1 MLRIFLD
8 DIIDIQSRAET
19 VKGGKKKKMKAK
31 LTLRERTSNWIKDY
45 RKQLPLQLMVIP
57 GIIFMLIFCYYPI
70 YGLTIAFK
78 NYTVIDTLSS
88 ADWVG
93 LENFRIILGDKY
105 FWKSVVNTLGISS
118 LKLLIGFT
126 TPIVLSIMIY
136 ELKDGPFK
144 RIVQTI
150 SYLPHFLSWIIL
162 GGMLINWLS
171 TTGMLNQI
179 LVGIG
184 VAQESTNY
192 LLDPGKYWWIAS
204 LSDTWKEAGWG
215 TVLYLATM
223 AGIDPTY
230 YEAARID
237 GAGRLRQITNITLPM
252 LRTIISLNFI
262 LTVSSLLKANLDQTL
277 VLQNSQNQMT
287 SEVIDSYVYR
297 MGLTQGD
304 FSYATAAGLGV
315 SIVSVILLVV
325 ANKIT
330 SRINEGSVL

>member
-1 MLRIFLD
+1 MKEQTQTISAEQKD
-8 DIIDIQSRAET
+8 TIKNRAKRF
-19 VKGGKKKKMKAK
+19 V
-31 LTLRERTSNWIKDY
+31 RDY

-78 NYTVIDTLSS
+78 NYTVIDTLDS
-88 ADWVG
+88 AKWVG
-93 LENFRIILGDKY
+93 FENFIIILKDKY
-105 FWKSVVNTLGISS
+105 FWQSVVNTLGISF

-126 TPIVLSIMIY
+126 TPIILSIMIY

-162 GGMLINWLS
+162 GGMLTNWLS

-179 LVGIG
+179 LMGLGLVDQP
-184 VAQESTNY
+184 ANY
-192 LLDPGKYWWIAS
+192 LLESGKYWWIAS

-237 GAGRLRQITNITLPM
+237 GAGRLRQVISITLPM

-262 LTVSSLLKANLDQTL
+262 LTVSGMLKSNLDQTL
-277 VLQNSQNQMT
+277 VLMNSQNQAKA
-287 SEVIDSYVYR
+287 EVIDSYVYR
-297 MGLTQGD
+297 MGLAQGD

-315 SIVSVILLVV
+315 SIVSVILLVL
-325 ANKIT
+325 ANKLT
-330 SRINEGSVL
+330 SKMNEESVL

>member
-1 MLRIFLD
+1 MKEQTQTISAKQKD
-8 DIIDIQSRAET
+8 TIKNRAKRF
-19 VKGGKKKKMKAK
+19 V
-31 LTLRERTSNWIKDY
+31 SDY

-70 YGLTIAFK
+70 YGLSIAFK
-78 NYTVIDTLSS
+78 NYTVIDTLDS
-88 ADWVG
+88 AKWVG
-93 LENFRIILGDKY
+93 FENFIIIFKDKY
-105 FWKSVVNTLGISS
+105 FWQSVVNTLGISF
-118 LKLLIGFT
+118 LKLIIGFT

-162 GGMLINWLS
+162 GGMLTNWLS

-179 LVGIG
+179 LMGIG
-184 VAQESTNY
+184 LIDQPANY
-192 LLDPGKYWWIAS
+192 LLDSGKYWWIAS

-237 GAGRLRQITNITLPM
+237 GAGRLRQVVSITLPM

-262 LTVSSLLKANLDQTL
+262 LTVSGLLKSNLDQTL
-277 VLQNSQNQMT
+277 VLMNSQNQVKA
-287 SEVIDSYVYR
+287 EVIDSYVYR
-297 MGLTQGD
+297 MGLAQGD

-315 SIVSVILLVV
+315 SIVSVILLVL
-325 ANKIT
+325 ANKLT
-330 SRINEGSVL
+330 SKINDESVL